1 MIKKLWAVCLCA
13 SLILGLAGCN
23 TIQENKQ
30 TDSGKLQII
39 TTLFPQYDFARQIA
53 GDLAEV
59 TLLLPP
65 GTEAHTYEPSP
76 ADIIKIQKSDVFI
89 YTGKYMERWAE
100 GIIGGLDQ
108 TKTHVLDVSEG
119 VSLVEEAEEP
129 GHTEEDSAGAHAPA
143 RPTYL
148 DVTVQRRYYGRA
160 YPRRTVRG
168 RPNAYTGVYPKRRGL
183 Y

>member
-1 MIKKLWAVCLCA
+1 MPKKKNRTFQISKKVIIMIKKLWAVCLCA

-76 ADIIKIQKSDVFI
+76 ADIIKYK
-89 YTGKYMERWAE
+89 K
-100 GIIGGLDQ
+100 
-108 TKTHVLDVSEG
+108 
-119 VSLVEEAEEP
+119 
-129 GHTEEDSAGAHAPA
+129 
-143 RPTYL
+143 PTYL
-148 DVTVQRRYYGRA
+148 FTPERYGTLGRRNH
-160 YPRRTVRG
+160 RRS
-168 RPNAYTGVYPKRRGL
+168 
-183 Y
+183 